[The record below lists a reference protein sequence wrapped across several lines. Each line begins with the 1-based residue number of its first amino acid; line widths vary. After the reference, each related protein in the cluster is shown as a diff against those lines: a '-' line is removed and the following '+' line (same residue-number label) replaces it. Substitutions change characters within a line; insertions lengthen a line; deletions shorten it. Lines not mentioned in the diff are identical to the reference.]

1 MKKQASK
8 QIETKANTKKLLNQ
22 RETALEIT
30 AKNFIDGVKS
40 LQSDKELEKI
50 QRYFKSGKG
59 EYSEGDTFIGVRMGH
74 LFALAKEFV
83 QMQPGELKKLLN
95 SPIHEVRAGALSI
108 MDKQGRNN
116 KTTDERRKEL
126 YDLYLKSIKKINNW
140 DLVDLG
146 APFVIGRYLFDK
158 PRTVLYKLAKS
169 KDVWQRR
176 TAIVST
182 AYFIRQG
189 DLHDTFTIGELLLYD
204 KHDLIQKA
212 TGGWLREAGKQ
223 DRSKLLKLLD
233 RHAATL
239 PRTLLR
245 YAIEHFDKKIRDHYL
260 SLRKV

>member
-1 MKKQASK
+1 M
-8 QIETKANTKKLLNQ
+8 
-22 RETALEIT
+22 LEIN
-30 AKNFIDGVKS
+30 AVNFIARVKS

-50 QRYFKSGKG
+50 QRYFKIGKG

-74 LFALAKEFV
+74 LFALAKEFFD
-83 QMQPGELKKLLN
+83 MKPAELKKLLN

-116 KTTDERRKEL
+116 KTPNERRKEL
-126 YDLYLKSIKKINNW
+126 YDLYLTSLKNINNW

-158 PRTVLYKLAKS
+158 PRTLLYKLAKS
-169 KDVWQRR
+169 KNVWQRR

-189 DLHDTFTIGELLLYD
+189 EVHDTFAIGELLLYD

-212 TGGWLREAGKQ
+212 TGGWLREAGKK
-223 DRSKLLKLLD
+223 DRSTLLKLLD
-233 RHAATL
+233 YHAATL

-245 YAIEHFDKKIRDHYL
+245 YAIEHLDKKTRDHYL
-260 SLRKV
+260 NLRKV